1 MKNKVIISFG
11 AQKDIEKTIE
21 WYDAQKMGLGKRLIN
36 EIRSNIKFIQKN
48 PLACP
53 IWYNEIHVTV
63 LKTFP
68 YSVYYYHDKANNSIF
83 ISGVFKH
90 EQNPKNWKARL

>member
-1 MKNKVIISFG
+1 MKNNVTISLG
-11 AQKDIEKTIE
+11 AQKDIEHAID
-21 WYDAQKMGLGKRLIN
+21 WYDSQKMGLGKRLLK
-36 EIRSNIKFIQKN
+36 EIRSNIKFIQQN

-53 IWYNEIHVTV
+53 VWYNEIHVTV

-68 YSVYYYHDKANNSIF
+68 YSVHYFYDKKNNSIF

-90 EQNPKNWKARL
+90 EQNPDNWLR